1 MLIAQMPPNLAS
13 IGIEIR
19 RNSHRS
25 SSPTAHRKHNERHN
39 DTLMRNPRPFRR
51 MIAVLSSCLLA
62 LLASCGVARADRP
75 GNPTLVATIPVS
87 TPRDVTAGFA
97 SIWVSNGPSRTV
109 TRINPSTGAISATIT
124 VPDPAS
130 VLAVGAGSVWLTSY
144 PGTSLTRIDPTTN
157 TVSRTISLAPGGL
170 DPVGVTVFGG
180 YVWVANHDGN
190 PTGSVAKIDP
200 KTMKVVDLI
209 PVGTDSTAGPTTI
222 MSGAGS
228 LWVNVPN
235 ISAVVRINP
244 STDKTIATI
253 PVKGA
258 CASMAANGHAVW
270 VANLDDDGCPSGF
283 AGISRIDT
291 ATNVAT
297 ARLNA
302 GESTGA
308 VALDGGT
315 VWYGTTSSNFLG
327 RIDAATNTIL
337 GQLKLP
343 GPPFASS
350 TANGFVWITDSQ
362 DGLLFKAQP

>member
-1 MLIAQMPPNLAS
+1 MLIA
-13 IGIEIR
+13 
-19 RNSHRS
+19 
-25 SSPTAHRKHNERHN
+25 N
-39 DTLMRNPRPFRR
+39 DPRPFHRI
-51 MIAVLSSCLLA
+51 IALLSSCLLVV
-62 LLASCGVARADRP
+62 LASCATARAERP
-75 GNPTLVATIPVS
+75 HNPTLVATIPIS

-130 VLAVGAGSVWLTSY
+130 VLAIGAGSVWLTSY
-144 PGTSLTRIDPTTN
+144 PGNSLTRIDPKTN
-157 TVSRTISLAPGGL
+157 RVSKTISLSPGGL
-170 DPVGVTVFGG
+170 DPVGVTVFDG

-200 KTMKVVDLI
+200 TTMKVVDLI
-209 PVGTDSTAGPTTI
+209 PVGTESSAGPTTI
-222 MSGAGS
+222 VSGAGS

-235 ISAVVRINP
+235 ISGVVRINP
-244 STDKTIATI
+244 ATDRTIATI

-258 CASMAANGHAVW
+258 CASMAANAHAVW

-283 AGISRIDT
+283 PGITRIDT
-291 ATNVAT
+291 ATNTAT

-308 VALDGGT
+308 VALDDDT
-315 VWYGTTSSNFLG
+315 LWYGTSSSNFLG
-327 RIDAATNTIL
+327 RIDAKRNTML

-343 GPPFASS
+343 GPPFAISS
-350 TANGFVWITDSQ
+350 ANGFVWITDSQ
-362 DGLLFKAQP
+362 DGLLFQARAD